1 MVCSRD
7 CRTELESSCL
17 ILDGKLEPKME
28 GGKIGTALYCF
39 IMVLMKNRP
48 RKMMPNDKKTET
60 KLLNLNSFRFELNS
74 TVEFQHENYFLFN
87 LFKPNNKWI
96 LLKKSK
102 RVAIGIVQFRH
113 FRSIASHWTAN

>member
-7 CRTELESSCL
+7 CRTELDSGRWKPR
-17 ILDGKLEPKME
+17 IE
-28 GGKIGTALYCF
+28 GGMTGTALYRF

-74 TVEFQHENYFLFN
+74 
-87 LFKPNNKWI
+87 
-96 LLKKSK
+96 
-102 RVAIGIVQFRH
+102 R
-113 FRSIASHWTAN
+113 